1 MLTGLVASTEG
12 ASAVRVKDEDVEGA
26 VLGVRLAREAIDRG
40 AGEILEEV
48 RAPQA
53 NPNPLARRRIV
64 VTRAAEQAEALCDDL
79 AQLGATPLRIPTIRI
94 EPTDDPT
101 IANRISHADWVVMTS
116 ANGVHAL
123 WRALNSKSPGEIFKG
138 VKVAAVGPATQAAL
152 QEKGI
157 KADFVPEEFTGEAI
171 AKGLDDVSGKHIL
184 LLRAEI
190 AGQVVV
196 DVLKGR
202 GAAVEDIS
210 VYRTVPVAIESPQLD
225 TLASGVDALSFTS
238 GSTARC
244 FVEAWRESGRDAA
257 AFDKTPVF
265 CIGPVT
271 EKVVRDLGFQTRIVA
286 DEYTTEGLVSA
297 MVRHFSKEQQ

>member
-1 MLTGLVASTEG
+1 M
-12 ASAVRVKDEDVEGA
+12 
-26 VLGVRLAREAIDRG
+26 GVWRNLRNEIIHHWAHYIQQPEK
-40 AGEILEEV
+40 AG
-48 RAPQA
+48 RP
-53 NPNPLARRRIV
+53 R
-64 VTRAAEQAEALCDDL
+64 
-79 AQLGATPLRIPTIRI
+79 ATP
-94 EPTDDPT
+94 
-101 IANRISHADWVVMTS
+101 A
-116 ANGVHAL
+116 G
-123 WRALNSKSPGEIFKG
+123 SP
-138 VKVAAVGPATQAAL
+138 
-152 QEKGI
+152 
-157 KADFVPEEFTGEAI
+157 
-171 AKGLDDVSGKHIL
+171 H
-184 LLRAEI
+184 
-190 AGQVVV
+190 
-196 DVLKGR
+196 R

-244 FVEAWRESGRDAA
+244 FVEAWCESGRDAA